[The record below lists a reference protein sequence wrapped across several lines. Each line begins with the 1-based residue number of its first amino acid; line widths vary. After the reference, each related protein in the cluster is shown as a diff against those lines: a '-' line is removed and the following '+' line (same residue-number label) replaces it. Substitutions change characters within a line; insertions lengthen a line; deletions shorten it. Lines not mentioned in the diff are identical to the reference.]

1 MILSSATH
9 QFLSYMAH
17 DKQLPAQLPEPCRP
31 QERRDGPLCAHTYDY
46 LNDKGEAG
54 DTLLGVGNLKEQIRN
69 ASRLGSINRYTR
81 FAASHWM
88 LKNSHASKIVI
99 SKRKSSDQPRIDLFD
114 EEAKEARLKHRLN
127 DLGRDYNL
135 QIDNTGS
142 HTVLK
147 HLNDVEM
154 KALRDIVERDAPE
167 CVEDVKKFHKDTK
180 FNYRALHGLTGESS
194 AGLVYCMPSYYRSTT
209 PEPVTESQLERPM
222 EYAMHTFFGAPKAG
236 GGHEV
241 DWTTWYPI
249 GVAPP
254 TFTGEGETVRRYV
267 E

>member
-31 QERRDGPLCAHTYDY
+31 QKRRDEPLCAHTYDY
-46 LNDKGEAG
+46 LNDKGKAG

-69 ASRLGSINRYTR
+69 TSRLGSINRYTR

-127 DLGRDYNL
+127 DLGRDYGL

-147 HLNDVEM
+147 HLNGVEM
-154 KALRDIVERDAPE
+154 KALLHIVERDAPE
-167 CVEDVKKFHKDTK
+167 CVEDAKKFRDGTK

-194 AGLVYCMPSYYRSTT
+194 AGLVFCMPSYYRSTT

-222 EYAMHTFFGAPKAG
+222 EYWTSLTVGPPKPG
-236 GGHEV
+236 GGYY
-241 DWTTWYPI
+241 TNYMITPI

-267 E
+267 K